1 MRVKESKGGK
11 GGYVRNDR
19 RTLGGVG
26 LNVIYDDIG
35 LTTIQLWA
43 IKMVFYLLSH

>member
-1 MRVKESKGGK
+1 MRVKGSKRGK
-11 GGYVRNDR
+11 EGDVRNDR

-35 LTTIQLWA
+35 LTTVQFWA